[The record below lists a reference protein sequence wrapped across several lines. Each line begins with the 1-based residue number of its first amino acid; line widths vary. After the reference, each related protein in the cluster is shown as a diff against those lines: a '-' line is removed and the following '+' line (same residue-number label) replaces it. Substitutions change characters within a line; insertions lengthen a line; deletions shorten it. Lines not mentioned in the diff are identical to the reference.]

1 MNIIVCV
8 KEAVDLAHVR
18 INESTREP
26 LLAGLPLEIEA
37 LSKNA
42 TEEAIRV
49 KGKHG
54 GKVVAISAGAAS
66 LRKTIKE
73 VLAMGADEA
82 LLLTGPSFES
92 LDENGIAKVLAGAIA
107 GVGDYSLVLLGEG
120 SADNYSGLIPSKLSE
135 MLEIPCVTGVR
146 ELTTDGSVA
155 FCVGDRE
162 DGYEVVEVP
171 LTAIIAGRNETNVPH
186 LPSLTDILKASKKP
200 VQELGPED
208 LGLDESDIA
217 ETTNL
222 VRRIRTIAPSV
233 GRRNIL
239 LEGDLD
245 EQVTSLVASLLTEG
259 AISR

>member
-26 LLAGLPLEIEA
+26 LLTGLPLEIEA

-42 TEEAIRV
+42 TEEAIRL
-49 KGKHG
+49 KSKHG

-73 VLAMGADEA
+73 ILAMGADEA
-82 LLLTGPSFES
+82 FLLTNPSFQN
-92 LDENGIAKVLAGAIA
+92 LDENGIAKLLAGAIA
-107 GVGDYSLVLLGEG
+107 RIGDYALVLLGEG

-135 MLEIPCVTGVR
+135 MLQMPCVTSVR
-146 ELTTDGSVA
+146 ELTTDSGEA
-155 FCVGDRE
+155 LCVRDLEDR
-162 DGYEVVEVP
+162 YEVVEVP
-171 LTAIIAGRNETNVPH
+171 LPAIIAVTNEINEPH

-200 VQELGPED
+200 VQELSPED
-208 LGLDESDIA
+208 LGLDESYVG

-222 VRRIRTIAPSV
+222 VQRIKTIAPGVS
-233 GRRNIL
+233 RRNVIFQ
-239 LEGDLD
+239 GDLD
-245 EQVTSLVASLLTEG
+245 EQVINLLASLFREG
-259 AISR
+259 AIGK